1 MAQITRTQLRGLFD
15 SDGIVTKTEWL
26 DIVDT
31 FRPCE
36 RWVGLLSQSG
46 TDAPTAVVLENT
58 LGGTIVWTRG
68 TTGTYIGT
76 LANVFQTN
84 KTVCFAQP
92 PQGIGGNAITARI
105 AMGGES
111 NQVFVSTYNSS
122 FAGVDVFTNLQV
134 MILLYP

>member
-36 RWVGLLSQSG
+36 RWVGLLSQAG

-68 TTGTYIGT
+68 TTGTYVGT
-76 LANVFQTN
+76 LPNTFQTN
-84 KTVCFAQP
+84 KTVCFSSP
-92 PQGIGGNAITARI
+92 GYTGNVILTRTIMA
-105 AMGGES
+105 GES
-111 NQVFVSTYNSS
+111 NQIFLSTFNSS
-122 FAGVDVFTNLQV
+122 LAAVDVFTSLPV